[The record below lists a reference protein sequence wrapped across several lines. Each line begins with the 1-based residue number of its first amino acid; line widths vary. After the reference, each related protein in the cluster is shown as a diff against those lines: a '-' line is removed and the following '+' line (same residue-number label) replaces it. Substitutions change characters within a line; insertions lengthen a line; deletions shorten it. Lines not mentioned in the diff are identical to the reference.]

1 MDQELRNLKKNT
13 VVIAIAN
20 IGSKGISFILAPLYS
35 FIMSTAEYGIIDILS
50 TTISLLFP
58 ILCFDIY
65 EATFRYSSDNKYSD
79 KKVLNTSL
87 RVCSPVCV
95 LCILISVTSFA
106 IAPNNYYAAVP
117 VCVFLSSINCVFAQY
132 LRGKQRI
139 KQFAFSGVVSA
150 VSLLALTV
158 VFTIVLKMGVTGWV
172 FAYFISKVIELIYLL
187 IADHNYRDVSWKE
200 YDRGYLKEFMK
211 YSLPLMPTTIMWWIM
226 NLSDRYVLA
235 GILGVA
241 ATGIYAVAAK
251 IPSILSLFE
260 NIFYQAWQTT
270 AIKKAEDEHRDLF
283 FSSVFQNYMTV
294 MVIGVL
300 GLLIISKPAVYLL
313 FAEDYREAWIYLPP
327 LIIGVM
333 IHALNGNLGSLY
345 AVYKKTNGA
354 LISTFTGAAINLT
367 LNFLIIPY
375 VGIMGAALTTLFGYG
390 VTFLYRWFDT
400 KKFIKISIEKKDT
413 LILLSF
419 TVVQLILYYI
429 NNYYSYFIRIV
440 LLGVTIIWKHRILI
454 DIVKK

>member
-65 EATFRYSSDNKYSD
+65 EATFRYSSDNKYND

-87 RVCSPVCV
+87 RVCGPACV
-95 LCILISVTSFA
+95 LSILISVASFA
-106 IAPNNYYAAVP
+106 IAPNNYYVAVP
-117 VCVFLSSINCVFAQY
+117 VCVFLSSINCIFAQY

-172 FAYFISKVIELIYLL
+172 FAYSISKVIELIYLL
-187 IADHNYRDVSWKE
+187 MADHNYRDVSWKE

-211 YSLPLMPTTIMWWIM
+211 YSLPLMPTTIMWWVM

-270 AIKKAEDEHRDLF
+270 AIKKAEDEQRDLF

-313 FAEDYREAWIYLPP
+313 FAEDYHEAWIYLPP

-354 LISTFTGAAINLT
+354 
-367 LNFLIIPY
+367 
-375 VGIMGAALTTLFGYG
+375 
-390 VTFLYRWFDT
+390 
-400 KKFIKISIEKKDT
+400 
-413 LILLSF
+413 
-419 TVVQLILYYI
+419 
-429 NNYYSYFIRIV
+429 
-440 LLGVTIIWKHRILI
+440 
-454 DIVKK
+454 